1 MDACGWSRRL
11 ASRPM
16 ATMETGSPSTVGSPT
31 LWVGGDGS
39 RRIWAIL
46 GNGFRIGA
54 CAEGTWT
61 LYDPDHGWHQGYA
74 SGLVTDRQ
82 GRLWTVAGAIV
93 RRFDPQTQA
102 WIAVA
107 MVDEVFGSMS
117 NDWEPV
123 RFLTGIEIDSRQR
136 VDWELHP
143 RRHRHQRLHCLIYAW
158 PHTASIV
165 DGGLAVIA

>member
-1 MDACGWSRRL
+1 ML
-11 ASRPM
+11 
-16 ATMETGSPSTVGSPT
+16 
-31 LWVGGDGS
+31 GGDDS

-82 GRLWTVAGAIV
+82 GRLWTVAGAKV

-102 WIAVA
+102 WVTVA
-107 MVDEVFGSMS
+107 TADEVFGPMP
-117 NDWEPV
+117 NGWEPV
-123 RFLTGIEIDSRQR
+123 RFLTGVEIDSVGNVWVGNCIRDGI
-136 VDWELHP
+136 VINAYILSSMP
-143 RRHRHQRLHCLIYAW
+143 GLTPPPSLTVAW
-158 PHTASIV
+158 R
-165 DGGLAVIA
+165 